1 MLDKIFILGYAEY
14 FPENVEISI
23 DLLHDLMLLYLT
35 ILFMFLVNLTC
46 FTDSLSLA
54 IPKNL

>member
-1 MLDKIFILGYAEY
+1 MGKILILGYAEY
-14 FPENVEISI
+14 FPGNVEISI
-23 DLLHDLMLLYLT
+23 ELLHDLMLSYLT

-46 FTDSLSLA
+46 FADSLSLA